1 MQGMRAMRKTTQQNR
16 VSIAFTVVLGVGVSV
31 AGCSGSP
38 NTETSSTDEAMTGQ
52 VLTDEQIAGL
62 TMEGQAKRL
71 DPLRAIAE
79 AVGQAGR
86 EGDLADIYGSLI
98 IDANHELVYV
108 YVTDPGQASRV
119 LASAEALDPSIDTAK
134 IRIEK
139 AAYAYKTLVTASE
152 QLLDLGESNK
162 LPYSVFMVGPKPD
175 ASGLEVDVDDPAAA
189 QSKTTS
195 ALAESI
201 GPEAGP
207 LEIALTFRQGHA
219 LKAKSWAQ
227 DKWSDNTPFIGG
239 DPLTTNGRGWGC
251 TAGLPAVRSNGH
263 PVMITAAHC
272 FGVGAK
278 LYTRGGSAGA
288 YNNGRLGHYVGTV
301 TERVTTPWDAEVID
315 GANNNADESD
325 TTTFKPLTST
335 AYSYVGDY
343 VCHDGQRSFFYY
355 HHDTP
360 CNIKVT
366 NQDKYC
372 GPTSGCPGLRY
383 TARGVWGVAIN
394 HGWGAADGDSGAT
407 IFAIKRGDSWS
418 GPNRQ
423 ARGVLSDGDP
433 GDGAPGVFWTEAVDI
448 FRYFGLKLNP
458 KT

>member
-1 MQGMRAMRKTTQQNR
+1 MRRTSERSR
-16 VSIAFTVVLGVGVSV
+16 VSIAFALPLGASVSL

-38 NTETSSTDEAMTGQ
+38 NIDNSSTTDEAMTGQ
-52 VLTDEQIAGL
+52 MLTDEQIAGL
-62 TMEGQAKRL
+62 TLEGQAKRL

-86 EGDLADIYGSLI
+86 EGDLADIYGSLV
-98 IDANHELVYV
+98 IDANHELVHV
-108 YVTDPGQASRV
+108 YVTDPGQESRV
-119 LASAEALDPSIDTAK
+119 LTSAKAVDPSINTAK

-139 AAYAYKTLVTASE
+139 AAYTNKALVTASE

-162 LPYSVFMVGPKPD
+162 LPYRVFMVGPKPD

-189 QSKTTS
+189 QSKNTP
-195 ALAESI
+195 ALAKSLSPSDASPLQISI
-201 GPEAGP
+201 
-207 LEIALTFRQGHA
+207 TFQQGQA
-219 LKAKSWAQ
+219 LKAKSWAN

-251 TAGLPAVRSNGH
+251 TAGLPAVRANGH

-272 FGVGAK
+272 FGAGAR
-278 LYTRGGSAGA
+278 LYTRGGSPGS
-288 YNNGRLGHYVGTV
+288 YNNGLLGHYVGTV
-301 TERVTTPWDAEVID
+301 TQRVGTWWDAEVID
-315 GANNNADESD
+315 GTDNNADESD
-325 TTTFKPLTST
+325 TTTFRPLTST

-372 GPTSGCPGLRY
+372 GPTSGCPGLSY
-383 TARGVWGVAIN
+383 QVRGVWGVAVN

-407 IFAIKRGDSWS
+407 IFAIKS
-418 GPNRQ
+418 GNARQ
-423 ARGVLSDGDP
+423 ARGMLSDGDR
-433 GDGAPGVFWTEAVDI
+433 GDGAPGVFWTEAIDI
-448 FRYFGLKLNP
+448 FKYFGLKLNP